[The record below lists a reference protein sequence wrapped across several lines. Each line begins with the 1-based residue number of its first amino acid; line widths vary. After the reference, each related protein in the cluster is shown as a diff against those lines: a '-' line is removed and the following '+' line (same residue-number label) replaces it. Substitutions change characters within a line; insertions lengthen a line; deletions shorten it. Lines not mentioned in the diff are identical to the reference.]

1 MSETL
6 LTQDASGR
14 NDNMPSFSAN
24 LSQLQRH
31 IVFVLF
37 NRTKLIDVTG
47 PLQVFSDARHPTGKK
62 AYRISLV
69 SESGGQVET
78 DTGFT
83 LETQPFEVCR
93 ISAPDTVI
101 VSGGDSAI
109 PAARSIG
116 LLSFVE
122 EMAEECRRLGS
133 VCLGAFILAQGGHL
147 NGRRATTHWENC
159 AQLQR
164 EFAQIDVHENSI
176 FEEDRGVWTSA
187 GVTAGIDMALA
198 MVEQDLGRPES
209 LRLAQSLVLYA
220 RRAGGQ
226 RQFSA
231 ALTRQMQSKGKEFDD
246 LVARMLADLASDL
259 SVPSLAAM
267 ARMSERSFARRF
279 TGTMGMSPAR
289 FVEDLRVDAACE
301 ALQRGEAQ
309 LSELPLLFGFVN
321 AERMRRAFQRK
332 KGIAPSEYQTRF
344 GK

>member
-1 MSETL
+1 
-6 LTQDASGR
+6 
-14 NDNMPSFSAN
+14 MPSFSAK

-31 IVFVLF
+31 VVFVLF

-47 PLQVFSDARHPTGKK
+47 PLQVFNDARSPSGEK

-69 SESGGQVET
+69 SEAGGQVET

-93 ISAPDTVI
+93 IEAPDTVI

-109 PAARSIG
+109 PAARSTG

-122 EMAEECRRLGS
+122 EMAERCHRIGS

-164 EFAQIDVHENSI
+164 EFAQIDVNENSI
-176 FEEDRGVWTSA
+176 YEEDRGVWTSA
-187 GVTAGIDMALA
+187 GVTTGIDMALA

-246 LVARMLADLASDL
+246 LVARMLSDLASDL

-279 TGTMGMSPAR
+279 TGTMGVSPAR

-301 ALQRGEAQ
+301 ALQRGEAR
-309 LSELPLLFGFVN
+309 LSELPLLFGFEN

-332 KGIAPSEYQTRF
+332 KGISPSEYRTRF